1 MNDACTLGEMNFEAL
16 AEIARYFK
24 RDEKGV
30 AAMCK
35 MLEDMRNE
43 ASLETARKTA
53 EKLIKKGKMT
63 LEEIAECVPLLSLDE
78 LKKMAVYP
86 YFFKE

>member
-1 MNDACTLGEMNFEAL
+1 
-16 AEIARYFK
+16 
-24 RDEKGV
+24 
-30 AAMCK
+30 MCK

-63 LEEIAECVPLLSLDE
+63 LEEIAECVPLLSLEE
-78 LKKMAVYP
+78 LKEMAADIMQLA
-86 YFFKE
+86 